1 MFLMYEYLKSF
12 FFFLKRI
19 RIIISILFLQG
30 FQVFIEWRKISTTSE
45 WNREIIIVFASMV
58 LSIGF
63 SHLKINPFH
72 EKYIL

>member
-1 MFLMYEYLKSF
+1 MFLMYKYLKSF
-12 FFFLKRI
+12 FFLKRI
-19 RIIISILFLQG
+19 IILILFLQG

-45 WNREIIIVFASMV
+45 WNREIIIVFASTV

-63 SHLKINPFH
+63 SHLEINPFH